1 MAPTITRTT
10 QPFRHLVHGE
20 VPLELKSLVV
30 TLWPFNKKE
39 KKKKKKVKY
48 IKSLTS
54 LEISENNYSLKLQ
67 LKLQS
72 TYWVSSLKKKKK
84 ALLKVWN
91 KLNSLSLSPI
101 NNHNKI
107 FQFLKW
113 FPIFLFLN
121 YGFLYGCQENINAS
135 FYGLGSMVK
144 KIFLKFIHN
153 YLTITKF

>member
-1 MAPTITRTT
+1 MAPTITQTP
-10 QPFRHLVHGE
+10 QPSRHLVHGE

-72 TYWVSSLKKKKK
+72 TYWLSSLKKKKK
-84 ALLKVWN
+84 
-91 KLNSLSLSPI
+91 SPI
-101 NNHNKI
+101 
-107 FQFLKW
+107 
-113 FPIFLFLN
+113 
-121 YGFLYGCQENINAS
+121 E
-135 FYGLGSMVK
+135 GLV
-144 KIFLKFIHN
+144 
-153 YLTITKF
+153 